1 MDHLVDHFILD
12 ALSHVDGTVHVR
24 YLLAVRHVFDVV
36 AQMLHLRLQIVV
48 LPHVD
53 LSEILDV
60 ADGLKSAP
68 DSLVFDHHSI
78 LGVSVHLTLQLIIS
92 QFQLFVLQIKSGDRF
107 AELNDIQ
114 GLSREQLS
122 FHINDFLITFGFD
135 S

>member
-48 LPHVD
+48 FPHVD
-53 LSEILDV
+53 LSEVLDV

-78 LGVSVHLTLQLIIS
+78 LGVSVHLTL
-92 QFQLFVLQIKSGDRF
+92 
-107 AELNDIQ
+107 
-114 GLSREQLS
+114 
-122 FHINDFLITFGFD
+122 
-135 S
+135 